1 MIAKNIMNRDVVS
14 IGGDDTLK
22 EAVILMVKHRV
33 SGLPVIDKNKNII
46 GIISQS
52 DIIKHGKRPLI
63 LETVDLLEIFIY
75 EQAPEEYEEELKKA
89 LTLKVKNV
97 MTDNIITVSENT
109 SVGRI
114 AHLMIKNEINRLP
127 VIKDG
132 KLVGIIGRED
142 IIKAIANMSNN
153 P

>member
-14 IGGDDTLK
+14 IGENDTLK